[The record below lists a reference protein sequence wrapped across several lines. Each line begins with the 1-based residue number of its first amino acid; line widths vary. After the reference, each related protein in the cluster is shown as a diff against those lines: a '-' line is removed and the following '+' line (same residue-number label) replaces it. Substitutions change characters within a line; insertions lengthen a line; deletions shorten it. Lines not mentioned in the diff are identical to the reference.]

1 MKIITLLSSLLLF
14 VHSAAAQD
22 VPVVRTLEKSLQT
35 KAPSLNPEYLVFLP
49 KAKPQEKL
57 PLVIY
62 LHGAGGVG
70 DRIGKVK
77 GQAGSLWR
85 GIRKFGKGPAIVVA
99 PQCTKKTKEGGGWI
113 PKDLTVWLGHLKAT
127 LPVDETRIYLTGN
140 SMGGYGAWVWGGT
153 NPEHFAAVAPVSG
166 GIGPAGPKDVT
177 TKIEAWATNLA
188 KVPVYAFAGGKDKV
202 VPSERSERMVASIRK
217 AGGKQVKLKIYPD
230 EGHNARRVV
239 YFSAEFYEWMF
250 SQRRVVR

>member
-1 MKIITLLSSLLLF
+1 
-14 VHSAAAQD
+14 
-22 VPVVRTLEKSLQT
+22 
-35 KAPSLNPEYLVFLP
+35 
-49 KAKPQEKL
+49 
-57 PLVIY
+57 
-62 LHGAGGVG
+62 
-70 DRIGKVK
+70 
-77 GQAGSLWR
+77 
-85 GIRKFGKGPAIVVA
+85 
-99 PQCTKKTKEGGGWI
+99 
-113 PKDLTVWLGHLKAT
+113 
-127 LPVDETRIYLTGN
+127 
-140 SMGGYGAWVWGGT
+140 MGGYGAWVWGGT
-153 NPEHFAAVAPVSG
+153 NPEHFAAVAHVSG